1 MRSSLSA
8 AAEITQALVPGL
20 LIAAGLIAGVCL
32 VSYAASAQTTVR
44 GNVKYTQ
51 VGKDCVISSNG
62 SARVARDAQCP
73 KS

>member
-1 MRSSLSA
+1 MTA
-8 AAEITQALVPGL
+8 AQFYR
-20 LIAAGLIAGVCL
+20 LIAGVCVCL

-62 SARVARDAQCP
+62 SARVARDTQCP
-73 KS
+73 KGNAHV